1 MASKLFSIEQL
12 LFFEVKHN
20 YHLVPENTSRCL
32 LLCPLGCKEIL
43 GAITKASNAFTVS
56 KVTQASQ
63 RYKRLCSS
71 HNLQIFLNLQPAAK
85 QKPQTLYFGHDTEMT
100 IPASSAGTRKL

>member
-20 YHLVPENTSRCL
+20 YQLVPENTSRCL
-32 LLCPLGCKEIL
+32 LLCPLGCKGIL
-43 GAITKASNAFTVS
+43 GATTKASNAFMVS

-63 RYKRLCSS
+63 QYKRLCSS
-71 HNLQIFLNLQPAAK
+71 HNLQIFLNLQPVVK
-85 QKPQTLYFGHDTEMT
+85 QKPQTLCFVHDTE
-100 IPASSAGTRKL
+100 